1 MKLRV
6 CSHICLLHGR
16 SQLHRFAVKPL
27 FRSCFNRPVVRT
39 WPRRFN
45 KETIASQV
53 PNLRCGCIFKSGS
66 EIKKNAKRGKW
77 VGKSK
82 ML

>member
-27 FRSCFNRPVVRT
+27 FRSCFNRPVVGT

-45 KETIASQV
+45 K
-53 PNLRCGCIFKSGS
+53 GFFCIFKSGS
-66 EIKKNAKRGKW
+66 EKKRKKGKMGW
-77 VGKSK
+77 
-82 ML
+82 